1 MKRGKFMNNQISNP
15 MIDVAQGIALNDKD
29 YMSIMLSMEKCMVK
43 NYAVS
48 LTEASNEFL
57 HDNYLNM
64 FDEVDDLQ
72 RRIYNAMFARGWYS
86 LDVALSSLVN
96 EKYLMLEKEQNS
108 LN

>member
-1 MKRGKFMNNQISNP
+1 MNNKISNP
-15 MIDVAQGIALNDKD
+15 MVEVPSGIFLNDKD
-29 YMSIMLSMEKCMVK
+29 YMNIMLSMEKCMVN

-48 LTEASNEFL
+48 ITEASNEFL

-72 RRIYNAMFARGWYS
+72 RRIFNAMFARGWYS
-86 LDVALSSLVN
+86 LDVASSSLVS
-96 EKYLMLEKEQNS
+96 EKLEMLEKEQNS

>member
-1 MKRGKFMNNQISNP
+1 
-15 MIDVAQGIALNDKD
+15 
-29 YMSIMLSMEKCMVK
+29 
-43 NYAVS
+43 
-48 LTEASNEFL
+48 
-57 HDNYLNM
+57 M